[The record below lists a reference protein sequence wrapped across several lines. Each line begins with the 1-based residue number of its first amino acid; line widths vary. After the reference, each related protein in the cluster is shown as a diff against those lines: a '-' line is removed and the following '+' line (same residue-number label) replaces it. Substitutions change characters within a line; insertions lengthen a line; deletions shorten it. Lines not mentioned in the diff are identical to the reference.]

1 MAGDYY
7 DAPNQEVVRE
17 PDQPPPEVDPDPEAD
32 PEPDAD

>member
-17 PDQPPPEVDPDPEAD
+17 PDPPPPEVDPEAD